1 MFALVL
7 CGRNTKGGNLIR
19 RFSGNRRGRFVSRLA
34 LFLALTYFLEPL
46 LLFAAQPAYETPAI
60 LSASKLLPPDL
71 ISGPHHRVQEQVRND
86 GYLNIYTID
95 SKFGQFT
102 ALSTALLRKRVQ
114 EIDAL
119 AVMEQIKGTKEYGA
133 SIKEAGLDTLAGMKN
148 LITSPVQTVKGA
160 VGGIGAAFRRAG
172 DNLTGPKRSDA
183 EDNRVKDW
191 IGFSKTKRE
200 YAYQLGV
207 DVYSDNKVLQ
217 DRLDEISWAGY
228 AGGLTWAAAM
238 MAVPGGAGLAISIS
252 GSHKLLNDVF
262 RTTPPSDLRRMNQD
276 KLAKMGVQAE
286 VADLFLNNSLYTPRE
301 QTILVAALDQMTGV
315 ANRGAFINTAA
326 LSDTKTLTYFRQRA
340 AEMYLG
346 YHKNVAPIES
356 FQSIGGLVAA
366 RIGDAIIFTLPLD
379 HLVWTETMG
388 RFLTAANKK
397 VDELSGAKRK
407 QLWIGGTMSDRAR
420 QEAQKLGWDAQEN
433 AEARLMTNADQAYSK
448 YEKPEEKLPSAMI
461 RVSAKSVALGVGYS
475 WGDGTLQYQGKEYPF
490 SVTGL
495 SLVNIGVSGLT
506 AVGKVYD
513 LKRVSDF
520 SGNYAGTA
528 ATFAVAGGASDITI
542 RNANGVVIVLS
553 GDQAKQS
560 GTQFSLGA
568 GGVNFKLK

>member
-1 MFALVL
+1 MIKRL
-7 CGRNTKGGNLIR
+7 
-19 RFSGNRRGRFVSRLA
+19 SHDRRGRFISRLA
-34 LFLALTYFLEPL
+34 LFLALIYFLEPL
-46 LLFAAQPAYETPAI
+46 LLFAAQPAYEAPAI
-60 LSASKLLPPDL
+60 LSASKILPPDL

-102 ALSTALLRKRVQ
+102 AVSTAMLRKRVQ
-114 EIDAL
+114 EINAL
-119 AVMEQIKGTKEYGA
+119 AVMEQIEGTKEYGA
-133 SIKEAGLDTLAGMKN
+133 SIKEAGLDTLTGMKN
-148 LITSPVQTVKGA
+148 LITSPVQTVKGT
-160 VGGIGAAFRRAG
+160 VSGIGAAFRRAG
-172 DNLTGPKRSDA
+172 DALTGPKRSDA
-183 EDNRVKDW
+183 EDSKVKDW

-200 YAYQLGV
+200 YAYQFGV

-228 AGGLTWAAAM
+228 AGGLTWAAAL
-238 MAVPGGAGLAISIS
+238 MAVPGGAGIAISVS
-252 GSHKLLNDVF
+252 GSNNLMNEVY

-276 KLAKMGVQAE
+276 KLAKIGVQAE

-301 QTILVAALDQMTGV
+301 QTVLVDALDQMMGV
-315 ANRGAFINTAA
+315 ANRGAFVNAAA
-326 LSDTKTLTYFRQRA
+326 LSDTKTLTYFRQRV

-356 FQSIGGLVAA
+356 FQSIGGLAAA
-366 RIGDAIIFTLPLD
+366 RIGDAIIITLPLD

-388 RFLTAANKK
+388 RFLTAANQRF
-397 VDELSGAKRK
+397 DELSGAKRK
-407 QLWIGGTMSDRAR
+407 QLWVGGTMSDRAR
-420 QEAQKLGWDAQEN
+420 QEVQRLGWEVQEN
-433 AEARLMTNADQAYSK
+433 AEARLMTNADQAYSN
-448 YEKPEEKLPSAMI
+448 YQKPEERLPSAMV

-475 WGDGTLQYQGKEYPF
+475 WGDGTLLYQGKEYPF
-490 SVTGL
+490 SVSGL

-520 SGNYAGTA
+520 SGNYVGSA

-568 GGVNFKLK
+568 GGVNVKLK

>member
-1 MFALVL
+1 MINFERYRRISFAV
-7 CGRNTKGGNLIR
+7 
-19 RFSGNRRGRFVSRLA
+19 
-34 LFLALTYFLEPL
+34 FLAAVLASQPIAT
-46 LLFAAQPAYETPAI
+46 AAQTTYESPVV
-60 LSASKLLPPDL
+60 LSASKILPPEL
-71 ISGPHHRVQEQVRND
+71 VSGPHHRVQEQVRND
-86 GYLNIYTID
+86 GYLNVYTID

-102 ALSTALLRKRVQ
+102 AVSTAMLRKRVQ
-114 EIDAL
+114 EIDAI

-160 VGGIGAAFRRAG
+160 VGGLGAAFRRGA
-172 DNLTGPKRSDA
+172 DALTGPKRSDA

-191 IGFSKTKRE
+191 IGFSKTKRD

-238 MAVPGGAGLAISIS
+238 MAVPGGAGIAISVS
-252 GSHKLLNDVF
+252 GSHKLLNDIF

-276 KLAKMGVQAE
+276 KLAKMGVDKE
-286 VADLFLNNSLYTPRE
+286 VGDLFINNSIYSPRQ
-301 QTILVAALDQMTGV
+301 QTIFVNALDQMTGV
-315 ANRGAFINTAA
+315 ANRGAFVNSAA
-326 LSDTKTLTYFRQRA
+326 LSDTATLTYFRQRQ

-346 YHKNVAPIES
+346 YHTKVARIES
-356 FQSIGGLVAA
+356 FQSIGGLSAA
-366 RIGDAIIFTLPLD
+366 RIGDAIIFNLPLD

-388 RFLTAANKK
+388 RFLAAANDK
-397 VDELSGAKRK
+397 VKEVSAAAQK
-407 QLWIGGTMSDRAR
+407 QLWIGGTMSARAR
-420 QEAQKLGWDAQEN
+420 QEIEKLGWMVEEQ
-433 AEARLMTNADQAYSK
+433 AEARLMADADQAYTK
-448 YEKPEEKLPSAMI
+448 YEKSEEKLPAAMI

-475 WGDGTLQYQGKEYPF
+475 WGDGTLVFQGREYPF

-513 LKRVSDF
+513 MKRLADF

-542 RNANGVVIVLS
+542 RNGNGVVIVLS

-560 GTQFSLGA
+560 GTQLSLGA
-568 GGVNFKLK
+568 GGVNIKLK

>member
-1 MFALVL
+1 MIN
-7 CGRNTKGGNLIR
+7 RISR
-19 RFSGNRRGRFVSRLA
+19 NRRGRFVPRLA
-34 LFLALTYFLEPL
+34 LFLVLIYFLEPL
-46 LLFAAQPAYETPAI
+46 LLFAAQPAYEAPGI
-60 LSASKLLPPDL
+60 LSASKILPPEL
-71 ISGPHHRVQEQVRND
+71 LSGPHHRVQEQVRND

-102 ALSTALLRKRVQ
+102 AVSTAILRKRVQ

-160 VGGIGAAFRRAG
+160 VGGLGTAFRRAG
-172 DNLTGPKRSDA
+172 DAMAGPKRSDA

-217 DRLDEISWAGY
+217 DRLDEIAWAGY

-238 MAVPGGAGLAISIS
+238 MAVPGGAGLAISVS

-262 RTTPPSDLRRMNQD
+262 RTTPPTDLRRMNQD
-276 KLAKMGVQAE
+276 KIAKMGVQPE
-286 VADLFLNNSLYTPRE
+286 VADLFVNNSLYTPRE

-315 ANRGAFINTAA
+315 ANRGVFINTAA
-326 LSDTKTLTYFRQRA
+326 LSDTKTLTYFRQRT

-356 FQSIGGLVAA
+356 FQSIGGLAAA
-366 RIGDAIIFTLPLD
+366 RIRDAVIFTLPLD
-379 HLVWTETMG
+379 HLVWTETMA

-397 VDELSGAKRK
+397 VDDLSGAKRK
-407 QLWIGGTMSDRAR
+407 QLWVGGTLSDRAR
-420 QEAQKLGWDAQEN
+420 EEIRKLGWEAQEN

-448 YEKPEEKLPSAMI
+448 YEKPDEKMPAAMI

-495 SLVNIGVSGLT
+495 SLVNIGMSGFT
-506 AVGKVYD
+506 GVGKVYD
-513 LKRVSDF
+513 LKRASDF
-520 SGNYAGTA
+520 SGNYAGTG

-542 RNANGVVIVLS
+542 RNASGVVIVLS
-553 GDQAKQS
+553 GDQTKQS
-560 GTQFSLGA
+560 GTQFSLAA
-568 GGVNFKLK
+568 GGVNIKLK

>member
-1 MFALVL
+1 MRELRAH
-7 CGRNTKGGNLIR
+7 R
-19 RFSGNRRGRFVSRLA
+19 RAHYASRLA
-34 LFLALTYFLEPL
+34 LFLAATMILQPL
-46 LLFAAQPAYETPAI
+46 VVAAQPAYEAPPI
-60 LSASKLLPPDL
+60 LSAAKILPPEL
-71 ISGPHHRVQEQVRND
+71 VAGPHHRVQEQVRND
-86 GYLNIYTID
+86 GYLNVYTID

-102 ALSTALLRKRVQ
+102 ALSTAILRKRVQ
-114 EIDAL
+114 EINAL
-119 AVMEQIKGTKEYGA
+119 AVMDQIKGTKEYGD
-133 SIKEAGLDTLAGMKN
+133 SIRQAGLDTLTGMKN
-148 LITSPVQTVKGA
+148 LITSPVQTVKGT
-160 VGGIGAAFRRAG
+160 VSGLGAAFRRAG
-172 DNLTGPKRSDA
+172 DAISGSQRSDA

-200 YAYQLGV
+200 YAYLLGV

-238 MAVPGGAGLAISIS
+238 MAVPGGAGIAISVS
-252 GSHKLLNDVF
+252 GSNNLLNEVY
-262 RTTPPSDLRRMNQD
+262 RTTPPSDLRRMNLD
-276 KLAKMGVQAE
+276 KLAKMGVQSE
-286 VADLFLNNSLYTPRE
+286 IADLYVNNTIYTPRE
-301 QTILVAALDQMTGV
+301 QTVLVSSLDQMTGV
-315 ANRGAFINTAA
+315 ANRGAFVNSAA
-326 LSDTKTLTYFRQRA
+326 LSDSKTLAYFRERT

-346 YHKNVAPIES
+346 YHKKVAPIES
-356 FQSIGGLVAA
+356 FQSIGGLSAA
-366 RIGDAIIFTLPLD
+366 RIGDAIIFNVPLD
-379 HLVWTETMG
+379 HLVWTEPMG
-388 RFLTAANKK
+388 RFLTAANRK
-397 VDELSGAKRK
+397 VNELSGGARK
-407 QLWIGGTMSDRAR
+407 QLWVGGTVSARAR
-420 QEAQKLGWDAQEN
+420 QEVQKLGWEIQEQ
-433 AEARLMTNADQAYSK
+433 AEARLMTDADQKYSD
-448 YEKPEEKLPSAMI
+448 YQKPDEKLPSAMI

-513 LKRVSDF
+513 MNRIADF
-520 SGNYAGTA
+520 GGNYAGSA

-568 GGVNFKLK
+568 GGLNIKLK

>member
-1 MFALVL
+1 
-7 CGRNTKGGNLIR
+7 LINQLSR
-19 RFSGNRRGRFVSRLA
+19 NRRRRFVSRLA
-34 LFLALTYFLEPL
+34 VFLALIYFIEPL
-46 LLFAAQPAYETPAI
+46 LLHGAQPGYETPGI
-60 LSASKLLPPDL
+60 LSASKILPPEL
-71 ISGPHHRVQEQVRND
+71 LAGPHHRVQEQVRND

-95 SKFGQFT
+95 SKVGQFT
-102 ALSTALLRKRVQ
+102 AVSTAILRKRVQ

-119 AVMEQIKGTKEYGA
+119 VVMEQIKGTKEYGA

-148 LITSPVQTVKGA
+148 LVTSPVQTVKGA
-160 VGGIGAAFRRAG
+160 VGGLGAAFRRAG
-172 DNLTGPKRSDA
+172 DNLTGAKRSDA

-238 MAVPGGAGLAISIS
+238 MAVPGGAGLAISVS

-262 RTTPPSDLRRMNQD
+262 RTTPPTDLRRMNQE
-276 KLAKMGVQAE
+276 KLAKMGVEPE
-286 VADLFLNNSLYTPRE
+286 VADLFVNNSLYTPRE

-326 LSDTKTLTYFRQRA
+326 LSDTKTLTYFRQRT

-356 FQSIGGLVAA
+356 FQSIGGLAAA
-366 RIGDAIIFTLPLD
+366 RIRDAIIFTLPVD

-407 QLWIGGTMSDRAR
+407 QLWVGGTLSDQAR
-420 QEAQKLGWDAQEN
+420 QEIQKLGWEVQEN

-448 YEKPEEKLPSAMI
+448 YEKPDEKMPAAMI
-461 RVSAKSVALGVGYS
+461 RVSAKSVALGAGYS
-475 WGDGTLQYQGKEYPF
+475 WGDGTLQYQGKDYPF

-495 SLVNIGVSGLT
+495 SLVNIGISGFT
-506 AVGKVYD
+506 GVGKVYD

-520 SGNYAGTA
+520 SGTYAGTG

-553 GDQAKQS
+553 GDQTKQS
-560 GTQFSLGA
+560 GTQFSLAA
-568 GGVNFKLK
+568 GGVNIKLK

>member
-1 MFALVL
+1 MILQPLV
-7 CGRNTKGGNLIR
+7 
-19 RFSGNRRGRFVSRLA
+19 V
-34 LFLALTYFLEPL
+34 
-46 LLFAAQPAYETPAI
+46 AAQPAYEAPPI
-60 LSASKLLPPDL
+60 LSAAKILPPEL
-71 ISGPHHRVQEQVRND
+71 VAGPHHRVQEQVRND
-86 GYLNIYTID
+86 GYLNVYTID

-102 ALSTALLRKRVQ
+102 AVSTAILRKRVQ
-114 EIDAL
+114 EINAL
-119 AVMEQIKGTKEYGA
+119 AVMDQIKGTKEYGD
-133 SIKEAGLDTLAGMKN
+133 SIRQAGLDTLTGMKN
-148 LITSPVQTVKGA
+148 LITSPVQTVKGT
-160 VGGIGAAFRRAG
+160 VSGLGAAFRRAG
-172 DNLTGPKRSDA
+172 DAISGSQRSDA

-200 YAYQLGV
+200 YAYLLGV

-238 MAVPGGAGLAISIS
+238 MAVPGGAGIAISVS
-252 GSHKLLNDVF
+252 GSNNLLNEVY

-276 KLAKMGVQAE
+276 KLAKMGVQSE
-286 VADLFLNNSLYTPRE
+286 IADLYVNNTIYTPRE
-301 QTILVAALDQMTGV
+301 QTVLVSSLDQMTGV
-315 ANRGAFINTAA
+315 ANRGAFVNSAA
-326 LSDTKTLTYFRQRA
+326 LSDSKTLAYFRERT

-346 YHKNVAPIES
+346 YHKKVAPIES
-356 FQSIGGLVAA
+356 FQSIGGLSAA
-366 RIGDAIIFTLPLD
+366 RIGDAIIFNVPLD
-379 HLVWTETMG
+379 HLVWTEPMG
-388 RFLTAANKK
+388 RFLTAANRK
-397 VDELSGAKRK
+397 VNELSGGARK
-407 QLWIGGTMSDRAR
+407 QLWVGGTVSARAR
-420 QEAQKLGWDAQEN
+420 QEIQKLGWEIQEQ
-433 AEARLMTNADQAYSK
+433 AEARLMTDADQKYSD
-448 YEKPEEKLPSAMI
+448 YQRPDEKLPSAMI

-513 LKRVSDF
+513 MNRIADF
-520 SGNYAGTA
+520 GGNYAGSA

-568 GGVNFKLK
+568 GGLNIKLK